1 MTLQRALSELV
12 VHLREHGHELSVL
25 STIVAEDAPGGAAFV
40 DRLQD
45 GIETARGFAAEA
57 LAAADAALD
66 AVAYP
71 PELGR
76 SKRELTAAHRALARL
91 GRSLASDVGSSRHM
105 DELRRLSAEQGG
117 EWAAWA
123 VVVRDTI
130 QRCVQQLH
138 GVNDDLVTASEEIID
153 PELVSVA
160 VSVRMPPRTADKSV
174 LTAERNRAETE
185 RQEEMP

>member
-1 MTLQRALSELV
+1 
-12 VHLREHGHELSVL
+12 
-25 STIVAEDAPGGAAFV
+25 
-40 DRLQD
+40 
-45 GIETARGFAAEA
+45 
-57 LAAADAALD
+57 
-66 AVAYP
+66 
-71 PELGR
+71 
-76 SKRELTAAHRALARL
+76 
-91 GRSLASDVGSSRHM
+91 
-105 DELRRLSAEQGG
+105 
-117 EWAAWA
+117 
-123 VVVRDTI
+123 VVRDTI